1 MSNSLSLPG
10 QQISFTIGNMENTKP
25 KKSVLETIG
34 NISILVGLAVFAVP
48 ALAVFGIDGPQQ
60 VMIKTFGAFGEP
72 GILLAVFMVC
82 AVLTMLLGT
91 VNRILPLLAGFGT
104 GIVLFAGAFDIP
116 YLGAIRT
123 ALFRFP
129 PFSQSGPALFSG
141 ALAIVTGLFMARSE
155 NIKPLPAL
163 LGPSI
168 PPIILLLVLTAWS
181 PFTYNEVSRN
191 MDASTFERAMRS
203 ISTTLGKTY
212 VNPEVERAV
221 RQVVEEKDKTLQ
233 EKEQALK
240 KLSARLERTEADKK
254 ALERSLK
261 DSAQLTKELEAAKQ
275 ALKDLEGR
283 IEKDNAPVKGGRYDL
298 AVQPTNPIVRDF
310 AVKIASAA
318 PGPWDDP
325 QGSKVPNAAGAKQL
339 VLIHGAISSNWKY
352 VSDPAVSWTDYTSPA
367 SRTIALGLA
376 GDCDDYATVMASC
389 IIAVGGRARII
400 HGFRGNQGHAWA
412 EVWLGRGSSADRL
425 LQTVASYS
433 GRSAASLAVSRDTG
447 TDDRWLVLDWELGR
461 YSFSAN
467 TVTLAWMSN

>member
-1 MSNSLSLPG
+1 
-10 QQISFTIGNMENTKP
+10 MENTKP
-25 KKSVLETIG
+25 KKSILETIG
-34 NISILVGLAVFAVP
+34 NISLFVGLVAFAVP
-48 ALAVFGIDGPQQ
+48 ALAVFGIDGPQV
-60 VMIKTFGAFGEP
+60 VMIKTFGPLGEP
-72 GILLAVFMVC
+72 GILLAIFVVC

-104 GIVLFAGAFDIP
+104 GLVLFAGAFDIP

-141 ALAIVTGLFMARSE
+141 ALAIASGLFMARSE
-155 NIKPLPAL
+155 KIKPLTAL

-181 PFTYNEVSRN
+181 PFTYNEVSRD

-212 VNPEVERAV
+212 VNPEVEAAV
-221 RQVVEEKDKTLQ
+221 RRVVEEKNKTLQ

-240 KLSARLERTEADKK
+240 DLSARLERTEADKK
-254 ALERSLK
+254 ALERSVK
-261 DSAQLTKELEAAKQ
+261 DSAALSQELEAAKR

-283 IEKDNAPVKGGRYDL
+283 IEKDNPQVQGGRYDL
-298 AVQPTNPIVRDF
+298 AVQPTNPVVRDF
-310 AVKIASAA
+310 AVKIAATA
-318 PGPWDDP
+318 PGPWDNP
-325 QGSKVPNAAGAKQL
+325 QGSKVPNASGAKQL
-339 VLIHGAISSNWKY
+339 VLIHGALSRNWKY

-389 IIAVGGRARII
+389 VIAVGGRARIV
-400 HGFRGNQGHAWA
+400 HGFRGTQGHAWA
-412 EVWLGRGSSADRL
+412 EVWVGRASMADQV
-425 LQTVASYS
+425 LQAVANYS
-433 GRSAASLAVSRDTG
+433 GRSVASLATSRNPN

-461 YSFSAN
+461 YSFPSSN
-467 TVTLAWMSN
+467 MRVAWTSE